1 MSCTTTHAHRMPPV
15 ATPDRVARKV
25 NRCTDFRCR
34 FRDGGRA
41 IPESEYLIEDEAV
54 LTAGK
59 MRYISGKLNG
69 LEDFTAD
76 KTQSAKETLEA
87 RYSLST
93 RAEAA
98 RTMAVEKLKIVDDRF
113 KVTDRVNDTR
123 ERAMGKVEDVQTT
136 VGPLGQLL
144 CMLLNHA

>member
-1 MSCTTTHAHRMPPV
+1 M
-15 ATPDRVARKV
+15 
-25 NRCTDFRCR
+25 
-34 FRDGGRA
+34 
-41 IPESEYLIEDEAV
+41 IEDEAV